1 MKTLIVFKV
10 FSIFATQTGT
20 TMEIKEKIIC
30 FSRSQFLKY
39 GIRSVTMD
47 MIADQMGISKRTIY
61 ENFSNKDELLEN
73 CILEAQN
80 EQKIM
85 MEEMFSGSSNVIEAT
100 LKFIKIQINAINSIN
115 PVFLIELKKY
125 YSDIWTKI
133 ISNEES
139 GITLITSL
147 IKKGVDEELFRNDI
161 NIEIVSRLI
170 NEQFKLLNNQD
181 LFPEEKFSKAE
192 IFENIAIN
200 FLRGIATDKG
210 LHVIKNT

>member
-1 MKTLIVFKV
+1 
-10 FSIFATQTGT
+10 
-20 TMEIKEKIIC
+20 MEIKEKILC
-30 FSRSQFLKY
+30 FSSTQFLKY

-73 CILEAQN
+73 CIVEAQ
-80 EQKIM
+80 EKQKKM
-85 MEEMFSGSSNVIEAT
+85 FEEMFSGSSNVIEAT

-125 YSDIWTKI
+125 YSELWTKI
-133 ISNEES
+133 NSNEES
-139 GITLITSL
+139 GIAMITLL
-147 IKKGVDEELFRNDI
+147 IQKGVDENLFRNDI
-161 NIEIVSRLI
+161 NIEIISRLI

-181 LFPEEKFSKAE
+181 LFPEDKFSKAE

-210 LHVIKNT
+210 LAVIKNT

>member
-1 MKTLIVFKV
+1 
-10 FSIFATQTGT
+10 
-20 TMEIKEKIIC
+20 MEIRDKIIS
-30 FSRSQFLKY
+30 FSRQLFLKY

-47 MIADQMGISKRTIY
+47 MIAEQMGISKRTIY

-73 CILEAQN
+73 CILTAQN

-85 MEEMFSGSSNVIEAT
+85 MQEMFSGTSNVIEAT

-125 YSDIWTKI
+125 YTEIWTKI
-133 ISNEES
+133 NSNEES
-139 GITLITSL
+139 GIAMIKWLIQ
-147 IKKGVDEELFRNDI
+147 KGVDEELFRKDI
-161 NIEIVSRLI
+161 NIEIISRLI

-181 LFPEEKFSKAE
+181 LFPEDQFSKAE

-210 LHVIKNT
+210 MEVIKNT

>member
-1 MKTLIVFKV
+1 
-10 FSIFATQTGT
+10 
-20 TMEIKEKIIC
+20 MEIKEKIIS
-30 FSRSQFLKY
+30 FSRTQFLKY

-61 ENFSNKDELLEN
+61 EKFSNKDELLEN
-73 CILEAQN
+73 CILEAQK

-125 YSDIWTKI
+125 YTEIWTKI
-133 ISNEES
+133 NSKEES
-139 GITLITSL
+139 GIAMIKSL
-147 IKKGVDEELFRNDI
+147 IQKGVDEKLFRNDI
-161 NIEIVSRLI
+161 NIEIISRLI

-181 LFPEEKFSKAE
+181 LFPEDQFSKAE

-210 LHVIKNT
+210 LEVIKNT